1 MSDLIEEFYARV
13 PVMDETPAPSLSS
26 EDRQKLLT
34 HFYPDYRPEGKATLR
49 VGPNAG
55 TVVPEEI
62 AALLESRSRLQGPR
76 TLPENPDRE
85 VDILIIGGGGAG
97 ITAALHAVEQGAD
110 VLLATKLRVGD
121 SNTVMAE
128 GGIQSALGE
137 GDSPV
142 EHFRDTFRGGHGA
155 NDPTLLSILV
165 QEGPRMVEWLISR
178 GILFDRDPQ
187 GNLSL
192 RKGGGTSRPRLISAK
207 DYTGLELVRV
217 LKEDVVNAPLEI
229 LEFSPAVEL
238 LQGPGGACAGAVL
251 WDLDSRKHIFVKS
264 RTTILATG
272 GSGRLHIGGFA
283 TSNHFGATGDGLS
296 MAYRLGA
303 KLVHVDS
310 FQYHPTG
317 VIFPSEMAGMLI
329 TEAVRGAGARMYNTL
344 GRRFVNELET
354 RDVVAS
360 AIIRECAEGRGVP
373 TPSGASGVYLDLAS
387 IDRDAGEGTVAK
399 RFPNIVKLMTRHNV
413 DPTKVPILVYPTL
426 HYQNGGVQTDAQSR
440 TAIPHLLVAGE
451 ASGGLHGTNRLM
463 GNSLLE
469 LFVFG
474 RRAGLEAAQEARERP
489 PFSWKEVSIAHVD
502 QFEKDLAREFK
513 GGDRPIAPTLFPDYR
528 RKDS

>member
-1 MSDLIEEFYARV
+1 MSDLVESFYSRM
-13 PVMDETPAPSLSS
+13 PVLDETPPAALSP
-26 EDRQKLLT
+26 EDRQRLLKS
-34 HFYPDYRPEGKATLR
+34 FYPDYRPEGKATLR
-49 VGPNAG
+49 VGPDAG

-62 AALLESRSRLQGPR
+62 ATLLESRSRLQGTRVIPDH
-76 TLPENPDRE
+76 PDRE
-85 VDILIIGGGGAG
+85 VDVLIIGGGGAG
-97 ITAALHAVEQGAD
+97 ITAALYAAEQGVS
-110 VLLATKLRVGD
+110 VLLTTKLRVGD

-142 EHFRDTFRGGHGA
+142 EHFRDTFRGGHGE
-155 NDPTLLSILV
+155 NDPTLLSVLV
-165 QEGPRMVEWLISR
+165 SEGPRMVEWLVSR

-207 DYTGLELVRV
+207 DYTGLELIRV
-217 LKEDVVNAPLEI
+217 LKEDVVNSPVEI

-251 WDLDSRKHIFVKS
+251 WDLDSRKNIFVKA
-264 RTTILATG
+264 RTVILATG
-272 GSGRLHIGGFA
+272 GTGRLHLGGFA
-283 TSNHFGATGDGLS
+283 TSNHFGATGDGLC
-296 MAYRLGA
+296 MAYRMGA
-303 KLVHVDS
+303 KLVHIDS

-329 TEAVRGAGARMYNTL
+329 TEAVRGAGARMYNVL

-360 AIIRECAEGRGVP
+360 AIIRECSEGRGVP
-373 TPSGASGVYLDLAS
+373 TPSGAFGVYLDLAS
-387 IDRDAGEGTVAK
+387 IDRDAGEGTVTK
-399 RFPNIVKLMTRHNV
+399 RFPNIVKLMTRHHV

-426 HYQNGGVQTDAQSR
+426 HYQNGGIKTDENAHTS
-440 TAIPHLLVAGE
+440 IPNLLVAGE

-474 RRAGLEAAQEARERP
+474 RRAGLEGSKEAKERA
-489 PFSWKEVSIAHVD
+489 PFSWKEVSLAHVEN
-502 QFEKDLAREFK
+502 FEQALAREFK
-513 GGDRPIAPTLFPDYR
+513 GAERPIAPTLFPDYR